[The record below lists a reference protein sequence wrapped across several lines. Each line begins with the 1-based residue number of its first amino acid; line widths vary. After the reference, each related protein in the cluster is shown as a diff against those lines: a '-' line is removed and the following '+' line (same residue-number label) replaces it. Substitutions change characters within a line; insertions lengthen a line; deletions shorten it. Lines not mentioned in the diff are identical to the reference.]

1 MTSNDYDCAYAVLP
15 DSIYEHHPQAA
26 SRTHGNAIKGEAKLK
41 MDIIAHKLMKQ
52 TS

>member
-1 MTSNDYDCAYAVLP
+1 MTSNDYDCAYPVP
-15 DSIYEHHPQAA
+15 NSIYDHHPLAA
-26 SRTHGNAIKGEAKLK
+26 SRKHGNAIKGEAKLK